1 MVQNDKLAFHDN
13 RLISA
18 SIHIKIKRSKTVI
31 FQSKVW
37 VSIKPQIL
45 DYKINLQITDL
56 VKGIVNCHSSI
67 KFQNTHSSYGNRK
80 LQILFPYYT
89 NIPGIKLSV

>member
-1 MVQNDKLAFHDN
+1 MVQNDKSAFHYN

-18 SIHIKIKRSKTVI
+18 LIHIKIKRSKTVI

-56 VKGIVNCHSSI
+56 VNGKGDS
-67 KFQNTHSSYGNRK
+67 
-80 LQILFPYYT
+80 
-89 NIPGIKLSV
+89 